1 MDTSAIT
8 LSQSDKDRLARLAKH
23 GKSVYPT
30 KMGIELDR
38 GEFWGRRADMT
49 ALEKLGL
56 VQYEKVMHGPTE
68 VRHYTV
74 SSAGLAWLEANA
86 D

>member
-1 MDTSAIT
+1 MDTSPIT

-23 GKSVYPT
+23 GKPVYPT

-38 GEFWGRRADMT
+38 GEFWGRRVDMSS
-49 ALEKLGL
+49 LEKLGL
-56 VQYEKVMHGPTE
+56 VEYEKVMHGRTE

-74 SSAGLAWLEANA
+74 SGAGLAWLEANA